1 MSQKRVHPLL
11 PFGIMGIN
19 ALIAGLLCMTLSET
33 RNQPILETFE
43 KTDTKEKAN
52 ELLVR
57 ENMEEEEE
65 NRL

>member
-1 MSQKRVHPLL
+1 
-11 PFGIMGIN
+11 MGIN

-57 ENMEEEEE
+57 ENMEEEKE